1 MRWPSRASLLAGGL
15 ICCLP
20 SVARAGMPSF
30 TLTDAARMRVQ
41 TMSFFLIGLLLSAG
55 FVKLLWNYLGKD
67 WPVLPRLSYG
77 KALAVVGLWGLLF
90 VLVLTMIS
98 GARELMTPGAW
109 KKDGATYKLA
119 DEAGDV
125 DSDTRLERRVKLDGL
140 RVALWKYADQH
151 DGKFPEE
158 TGSAGIPQEQWYM
171 PGPMHLRFLYIPG
184 RSAGQGALPL
194 VFEPEV
200 FGPERLVLLT
210 NGVIRAMRTTEI
222 DKALAGEKR

>member
-1 MRWPSRASLLAGGL
+1 MRCPSRATLLASGL
-15 ICCLP
+15 IWFLP
-20 SVARAGMPSF
+20 DVARAGMPSF

-41 TMSFFLIGLLLSAG
+41 TMSFFLIGLLLSAC
-55 FVKLLWNYLGKD
+55 FIMFLWNYLAKD
-67 WPVLPRLSYG
+67 WPALPRLGYG
-77 KALAVVGLWGLLF
+77 KALAIVGLWGLLF

-109 KKDGATYKLA
+109 KKDGVTYKLA
-119 DEAGDV
+119 DESSDV
-125 DSDTRLERRVKLDGL
+125 DSDTRLERRAKLDGL

-151 DGKFPEE
+151 DGNFPEE
-158 TGSAGIPQEQWYM
+158 PSSAGIPQEQWYM

-200 FGPERLVLLT
+200 FGPERLVLLS

-222 DKALAGEKR
+222 DKALEKR